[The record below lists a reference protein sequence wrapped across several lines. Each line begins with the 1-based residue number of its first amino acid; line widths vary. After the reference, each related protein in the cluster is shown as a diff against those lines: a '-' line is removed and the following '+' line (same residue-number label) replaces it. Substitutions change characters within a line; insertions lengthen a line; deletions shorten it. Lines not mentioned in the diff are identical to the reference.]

1 MPVFAPVEEQLAYLQ
16 KGAADII
23 AVEELRQ
30 RLTQSLR
37 TGTPLQVKAGF
48 DPTAPDLHLGHTVL
62 LRKLKHFQDLGHEI
76 TFLIGDFT
84 GLIGDPTGRSET
96 RPALT
101 PEQIQANAETY
112 RSQVFRLLDPE
123 RTRVR
128 FNSEWLGSLDAA
140 SVVKLC
146 AKYTVARMLE
156 RDDFQLRY
164 RSGQPISIHEFLYPL
179 AQAYDSVA
187 LRADVELG
195 GTDQR
200 FNLLLG
206 REIQREY
213 GQPAQIVLTMPL
225 LEGLDGV
232 RKMSKSFGNYIGIA
246 EPAETIFAKVMSIS
260 DELMWRYYLLLTDA
274 SESEIAGFK
283 NLHPMDA
290 KKRLAEQIAGDF
302 HGAASAREA
311 RGAFERVVQGGAAPD
326 AITNVA
332 VVFSDRLDKMLE
344 AAHLAPSITEA
355 ARLIKSG
362 AVSLDGEPCTTVK
375 LPQPLRAPVVVK
387 VGKHRFARLVATV
400 AGLLL
405 LAAQLVAQASSPRV
419 TFSRSFKGSQPA
431 FFSVVV
437 NRDGQAVFTA
447 RQQDADPSVT
457 INFTATPVVVN
468 EIFADAATLGDFS
481 RPLQSKA
488 RVAYT
493 GDKML
498 AFDDATHHTSEEFTY
513 TTIPAAAALTA
524 LFEKIG
530 VCGSD
535 ALRLRHAMQ
544 YSRLDL
550 TDIMDAIVADWE
562 GHELGEPQLL
572 APTLEQ
578 LVADSSLLQSARN
591 RAQKLLAQFP
601 KN

>member
-1 MPVFAPVEEQLAYLQ
+1 MPEFAPVEEQLAYLR

-30 RLTQSLR
+30 RLAQSLG
-37 TGTPLQVKAGF
+37 TGVPLQVKAGF

-62 LRKLKHFQDLGHEI
+62 LRKLKHFQDLGHEV

-128 FNSEWLGSLDAA
+128 FNSEWLGALDAA
-140 SVVKLC
+140 SMVKLC

-187 LRADVELG
+187 LRSDVELG

-246 EPAETIFAKVMSIS
+246 EPAETIFAKVMSVS

-274 SESEIAGFK
+274 SEGEIEGFK
-283 NLHPMDA
+283 KLHPMDA
-290 KKRLAEQIAGDF
+290 KKRLAEQITRDF
-302 HGAASAREA
+302 RGAAAARAA
-311 RGAFERVVQGGAAPD
+311 RDAFERVVQGGAAPE
-326 AITNVA
+326 AIADVA
-332 VVFSDRLDKMLE
+332 IVFSDRLDKMLE
-344 AAHLAPSITEA
+344 AAHLAPSVTEA

-375 LPQPLRAPVVVK
+375 LPQPLQAPVVVK
-387 VGKHRFARLVATV
+387 VGKHRFARLVGIA

-405 LAAQLVAQASSPRV
+405 LAVQLVGQSPLPRV
-419 TFSRSFKGSQPA
+419 TFSRGFKGSDPA
-431 FFSVVV
+431 FFSVAV
-437 NRDGQAVFTA
+437 NRDGKAVFTA
-447 RQQDADPSVT
+447 RQQDADPPVT
-457 INFTATPVVVN
+457 IDFTATPAVVS
-468 EIFADAATLGDFS
+468 EIFADAAALGDFS

-498 AFDDATHHTSEEFTY
+498 AFDDASHHASEEFTY

-530 VCGSD
+530 VCGAD
-535 ALRLRHAMQ
+535 AMRLRHAMQ
-544 YSRLDL
+544 YSRLDV
-550 TDIMDAIVADWE
+550 TDIMDEIVADWD
-562 GHELGEPQLL
+562 GHQLAEPQLL

-578 LVADSSLLQSARN
+578 LVGDNSLMNSARH